1 MSYDIEPYGTGNLS
15 PAQLHATMDPLERM
29 VTEADNNVATVVHE
43 RFGTERKLRE
53 TAEKYRVAD
62 EAWSRAVKSVRKRSK
77 GQEPSPEEHHELM
90 QLGAARRS
98 LEWQMEQYRTRNAE
112 LVEIERDLADKKF
125 FDEHGMSR
133 ERKALLDKLKPGEI
147 PKAKDT
153 GTVWERTWMKA
164 NVKVPQIA
172 HRTQKLVAVTLT
184 MPARASSSAVRLVL
198 VVARLGW
205 FGTKNADQMSINP
218 APTPSP
224 MSAPIS
230 GPR

>member
-1 MSYDIEPYGTGNLS
+1 VSYDIEPYGTGNLS

-112 LVEIERDLADKKF
+112 LVEIERDLAM
-125 FDEHGMSR
+125 HR
-133 ERKALLDKLKPGEI
+133 LDLQVASEEMRVNVDTLRSQQVLQHAQTSMAQMQQTMRRLSSEI
-147 PKAKDT
+147 DYAKHA
-153 GTVWERTWMKA
+153 G
-164 NVKVPQIA
+164 A
-172 HRTQKLVAVTLT
+172 HEIDRG
-184 MPARASSSAVRLVL
+184 RAELY
-198 VVARLGW
+198 VARPRGGRLDQVARDI
-205 FGTKNADQMSINP
+205 ADELDP
-218 APTPSP
+218 D
-224 MSAPIS
+224 
-230 GPR
+230 

>member
-112 LVEIERDLADKKF
+112 LVEIERDLAM
-125 FDEHGMSR
+125 HR
-133 ERKALLDKLKPGEI
+133 LDLQVASEEMRVNVDTLRSQQVLQHAQTSMAQMQQTMRRLSSEI
-147 PKAKDT
+147 AYAKHA
-153 GTVWERTWMKA
+153 G
-164 NVKVPQIA
+164 A
-172 HRTQKLVAVTLT
+172 HEIDRG
-184 MPARASSSAVRLVL
+184 RAELY
-198 VVARLGW
+198 VARPRGGRLDQVARDI
-205 FGTKNADQMSINP
+205 ADELDP
-218 APTPSP
+218 D
-224 MSAPIS
+224 
-230 GPR
+230 